1 MDIIDKNELLVYSL
15 VAIEQHTE
23 KQLMMRLDI
32 SPDCMSNFVKTIEI
46 FAHDIYNK
54 KQQFRNITLSVR
66 KQNKVQAVKCWIC

>member
-1 MDIIDKNELLVYSL
+1 MDTIDKNTLLGYSL
-15 VAIEQHTE
+15 VVIEQHTE
-23 KQLMMRLDI
+23 KHLMMGLDR

-54 KQQFRNITLSVR
+54 KQQFRNLTLSVR